1 MSVVLSLTSMAIIA
15 CASLT
20 SAAAVAIAQTQV
32 GKVNK
37 EQGFETVFNDSALL
51 LKTLQEHGCCV
62 EQRGEN
68 ELAVQTACGTLRY
81 FRADASEPF
90 SLYLSEVQQPE
101 ALLEEIRQFETE
113 YGRNVQ
119 SYTYHHIKDN
129 LPDNMTIVSEEVLD
143 DDALLL
149 TISL

>member
-20 SAAAVAIAQTQV
+20 SAAAVAIAQTQM

-51 LKTLQEHGCCV
+51 LKTIQEHGCCV
-62 EQRGEN
+62 EQRDEN

-129 LPDNMTIVSEEVLD
+129 LPDNMTIVSEEVP